1 MRYGSP
7 ALDSVRGRSRAARS
21 HATEGRPA
29 GCWWAR
35 PERSSAARRV
45 AWLLRESVPAVEPE
59 PTRVSVVRLGSE
71 DKGVSF
77 GFEDTTQSMLWPET
91 QDRRLK
97 DPERQLLDAIAA
109 GELDEHLVAI
119 ADAVHAR
126 RQLRQ
131 TVRSAQAIADLCVG
145 DRVMFTNRIRP
156 SSSDLSVGRGR
167 LKIGDAST
175 TLSRWPRPA
184 RSHASARRSGLRG
197 SGPHASQSDPPSTMN
212 GLPLRTPDR
221 YCPHECFRDLIISG
235 KATASATIRYLDGA
249 GSKLRFAAGT

>member
-1 MRYGSP
+1 M
-7 ALDSVRGRSRAARS
+7 
-21 HATEGRPA
+21 
-29 GCWWAR
+29 
-35 PERSSAARRV
+35 
-45 AWLLRESVPAVEPE
+45 PAVEPE

-126 RQLRQ
+126 RQLLQ

-156 SSSDLSVGRGR
+156 RYLEHELAEVTEVGDRTVTVRLWRPVGRFDER
-167 LKIGDAST
+167 ELRCPPLALRKID
-175 TLSRWPRPA
+175 
-184 RSHASARRSGLRG
+184 RG
-197 SGPHASQSDPPSTMN
+197 
-212 GLPLRTPDR
+212 TPI
-221 YCPHECFRDLIISG
+221 RDS
-235 KATASATIRYLDGA
+235 
-249 GSKLRFAAGT
+249 